1 VEIPEVLEVEKLDQ
15 EVIPFFMLRVLQ
27 DKECMVVVLMMKP
40 VVEVVVEPA
49 LLGEI
54 LVEAGV
60 VHVLTEE
67 LD

>member
-1 VEIPEVLEVEKLDQ
+1 VEIPEVLEVENLEQ